1 MGNVERCDKT
11 LPLNQMMFHVRRDAR
26 LRERWLTDFEA
37 LAREFG
43 LSRAEIDAVAAKDP
57 RRLMDL
63 GVHQYYVPQILRL
76 FFGAAQNS
84 NASAALECYK
94 RAFPEETAQA
104 IALQARLDSMAPRAR
119 RARS

>member
-1 MGNVERCDKT
+1 VGNVERCDKT

-26 LRERWLTDFEA
+26 LRERWLTDFET

-43 LSRAEIDAVAAKDP
+43 LSRPEIEAVQAKDP
-57 RRLMDL
+57 KQLMDL

-94 RAFPEETAQA
+94 RAFPEETARA
-104 IALQARLDSMAPRAR
+104 LALQARLDTPAPPRPP
-119 RARS
+119 RS

>member
-11 LPLNQMMFHVRRDAR
+11 LPTNEMMFHVRRDGALRAR
-26 LRERWLTDFEA
+26 FATDLER

-43 LSRAEIDAVAAKDP
+43 LSRAEYEAIRDKDP

-76 FFGAAQNS
+76 FFGAAQNT

-94 RAFPEETAQA
+94 RAFPEETGQA
-104 IALQARLDSMAPRAR
+104 MALEARLEGR
-119 RARS
+119 RDG

>member
-11 LPLNQMMFHVRRDAR
+11 LPLNEMMYHVRRDAR
-26 LRERWLTDFEA
+26 LRARWLTDLDG

-43 LSRAEIDAVAAKDP
+43 LSREEHEALRAQDP

-76 FFGAAQNS
+76 FFGAARNS
-84 NASAALECYK
+84 NASAALECYR
-94 RAFPEETAQA
+94 RAFPEETAR
-104 IALQARLDSMAPRAR
+104 ALQG
-119 RARS
+119 

>member
-11 LPLNQMMFHVRRDAR
+11 LPTNAMMYAVRKDAG
-26 LRERWLTDFEA
+26 LRARWLGDLEG

-43 LSRAEIDAVAAKDP
+43 LSRAEYEAIRDKDP

-84 NASAALECYK
+84 NASETLECYK
-94 RAFPEETAQA
+94 RAFPEETARA
-104 IALQARLDSMAPRAR
+104 MALQARLEAPRG
-119 RARS
+119 